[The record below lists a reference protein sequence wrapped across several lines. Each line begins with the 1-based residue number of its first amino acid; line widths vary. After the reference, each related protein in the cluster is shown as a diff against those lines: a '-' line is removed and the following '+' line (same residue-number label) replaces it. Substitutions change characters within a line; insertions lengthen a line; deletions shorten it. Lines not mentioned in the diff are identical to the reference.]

1 MINRPWQSAGGI
13 AMVLLCRHKI
23 GSDAEPQGGRMTDS
37 QSGQNAHINPAAHA
51 AILQDERYTRL
62 VRLRG
67 RFGWLLTAIM
77 LLVYFGYILTIAFR
91 KDLLARPIGEG
102 VTSIGIPVGIGV
114 ILTGIVLTGIY
125 VRLANRLFDP
135 LVEAIRK
142 EHGE

>member
-1 MINRPWQSAGGI
+1 
-13 AMVLLCRHKI
+13 
-23 GSDAEPQGGRMTDS
+23 MTES
-37 QSGQNAHINPAAHA
+37 QSGRDSGKGPAALA
-51 AILQDERYTRL
+51 AIVQDERYQRL
-62 VRLRG
+62 VRLRR

-91 KDLLARPIGEG
+91 KDLLAQPIGDG

-114 ILTGIVLTGIY
+114 IITGIVLTGIY

-135 LVEAIRK
+135 LVEVIRK